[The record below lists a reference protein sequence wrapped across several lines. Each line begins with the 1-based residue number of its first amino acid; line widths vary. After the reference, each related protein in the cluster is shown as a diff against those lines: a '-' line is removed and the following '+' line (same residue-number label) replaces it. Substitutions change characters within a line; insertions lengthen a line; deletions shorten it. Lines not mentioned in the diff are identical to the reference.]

1 MALGIDPLVDY
12 AFKML
17 FGRTDH
23 KMLTISLINTV
34 LDGQPPVTDV
44 TFLNTIQN
52 KLSADDK
59 YLILDVLAED
69 VLGRKFNI
77 EVQIA
82 LPAGMAE
89 RMAFYTAETWIRGL
103 REGQNYNELRP
114 SISICVLAGS
124 LVEQPARLHLDFRLR
139 DLSSPRPLTEHLQIH
154 FLQLNHLQVT
164 ADTLYN
170 ASPVERWCWF
180 LRYAQELTTEQL
192 TLLLPDK
199 EFTEAA
205 KVLEMIAQTPEQ
217 LQEYNARL
225 KARRDEEARII
236 LGRQQ
241 GLEIGEARGIEIGEA
256 RGIEIGEARGIE
268 IGEARGIEIGE
279 ARGIGIGEA
288 RGIGIGEARGIRR
301 GLLQGQILLLQQ
313 LLRLPVST
321 DEQLAAFDLDQ
332 LNHMLTQMQQQLN
345 HRDA

>member
-1 MALGIDPLVDY
+1 M
-12 AFKML
+12 
-17 FGRTDH
+17 RTVPAE
-23 KMLTISLINTV
+23 SLI
-34 LDGQPPVTDV
+34 
-44 TFLNTIQN
+44 
-52 KLSADDK
+52 
-59 YLILDVLAED
+59 
-69 VLGRKFNI
+69 
-77 EVQIA
+77 
-82 LPAGMAE
+82 
-89 RMAFYTAETWIRGL
+89 
-103 REGQNYNELRP
+103 
-114 SISICVLAGS
+114 
-124 LVEQPARLHLDFRLR
+124 EQPVHPHPDFRLR
-139 DLSSPRPLTEHLQIH
+139 EKTLPLTLTDHLQIH
-154 FLQLNHLQVT
+154 FLQLNHLRVT

-170 ASPVERWCWF
+170 AAPVERWCWF

-225 KARRDEEARII
+225 KAQRDEAARII

-268 IGEARGIEIGE
+268 IGEARGI
-279 ARGIGIGEA
+279 
-288 RGIGIGEARGIRR
+288 RR
-301 GLLQGQILLLQQ
+301 GLLQGQIVLLQQ

-321 DEQLAAFDLDQ
+321 DEQLVAFDLDQ
-332 LNHMLTQMQQQLN
+332 LNHMLTQLQQQLS

>member
-205 KVLEMIAQTPEQ
+205 KVLVSATK
-217 LQEYNARL
+217 RL
-225 KARRDEEARII
+225 ESSSPGSRDWKSAKLAVSKSAKLAVSKSAK
-236 LGRQQ
+236 LGVSKSVKP
-241 GLEIGEARGIEIGEA
+241 GVSKSAKLAVFAEDCCRGKSCCCSNCCGCPSA
-256 RGIEIGEARGIE
+256 
-268 IGEARGIEIGE
+268 
-279 ARGIGIGEA
+279 
-288 RGIGIGEARGIRR
+288 
-301 GLLQGQILLLQQ
+301 
-313 LLRLPVST
+313 
-321 DEQLAAFDLDQ
+321 
-332 LNHMLTQMQQQLN
+332 LTNSWPPLIWIS
-345 HRDA
+345 